1 MPPRLDF
8 DYTAVQYKA
17 VLANYIKGAKLPI
30 YNDAYNDKCAVPEI
44 RRVEVLNPKKVL
56 RFTFADGTQVKTIRR
71 DEDSFDFEFAF
82 YIAYAKLLWGKY
94 LTPEGIWQKACEL
107 KGQKLYVKLVEKA
120 IRRFNRENG
129 NNERRKT

>member
-17 VLANYIKGAKLPI
+17 VLANYIKGGKLPI
-30 YNDAYNDKCAVPEI
+30 YNDAYNDKLNVPEI

-94 LTPEGIWQKACEL
+94 LTLEGIWQKACEL

-129 NNERRKT
+129 TKVKKGE

>member
-8 DYTAVQYKA
+8 DYNAVQYRA
-17 VLANYIKGAKLPI
+17 VLANYIKGGKLPI
-30 YNDAYNDKCAVPEI
+30 HNDAYNDKLAVPEI

-71 DEDSFDFEFAF
+71 DEDSWDFEFAF

-94 LTPEGIWQKACEL
+94 LTPEGIWQKAYEL

-120 IRRFNRENG
+120 IRRFNRENVTKAKKG
-129 NNERRKT
+129 E

>member
-8 DYTAVQYKA
+8 DYNAVQYRA
-17 VLANYIKGAKLPI
+17 VLTNYIKGGKLPI
-30 YNDAYNDKCAVPEI
+30 HNDAYNGKLAVPEI

-71 DEDSFDFEFAF
+71 DEDSWDFEFAF

-94 LTPEGIWQKACEL
+94 LNPEGIWQKACEL

-129 NNERRKT
+129 TKVKKGE

>member
-1 MPPRLDF
+1 MREKLF
-8 DYTAVQYKA
+8 
-17 VLANYIKGAKLPI
+17 NYNQLCAEYFVSSNLQNSYHIDP
-30 YNDAYNDKCAVPEI
+30 YNNMVSIPEI
-44 RRVEVLNPKKVL
+44 EKVEILNPEKVI
-56 RFTFADGTQVKTIRR
+56 RFTFHNRRQVKTIRR
-71 DEDSFDFEFAF
+71 DEDSWDFEFAF

-129 NNERRKT
+129 TKVKKGE